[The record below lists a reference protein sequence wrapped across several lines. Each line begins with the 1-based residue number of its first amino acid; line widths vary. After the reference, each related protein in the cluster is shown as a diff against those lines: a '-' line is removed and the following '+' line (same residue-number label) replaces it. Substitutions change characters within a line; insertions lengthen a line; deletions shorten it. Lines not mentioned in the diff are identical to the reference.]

1 MKTMR
6 KLWKEA
12 VYRGPLTCFLN
23 RKNNPSWS
31 VPKKYEQMCKVKRL
45 DVTTLQRLLFYDYDI
60 FKISIVVDLSFVS
73 LYCVFVIAFCSV
85 D

>member
-1 MKTMR
+1 
-6 KLWKEA
+6 
-12 VYRGPLTCFLN
+12 
-23 RKNNPSWS
+23 
-31 VPKKYEQMCKVKRL
+31 MCKVKRL